1 MKKSQLKRTMA
12 LFLTV
17 SMLLAEATGV
27 FAGTVNMNDGKGV
40 YVSSGEGVT
49 AQTEQP
55 LGTPF
60 TDVTEDEALAF
71 ERGLD
76 RELSGVTGADT
87 LLSKNAKK
95 KAAALVSLYGETSVQ
110 YALMQNGEL
119 LLSDAYGTDDASK
132 KTKVTTDSLY
142 GVASISKIFTTAA
155 VMKLVEAGKLD
166 LDQPVVKYIPEFT
179 MKDARYKDITVRMLL
194 NHSSGL
200 MGGDLAN
207 ALLFDDA
214 DTYYHDHFLEKLA
227 NETLK
232 ADPGAYSVYCNDGF
246 LLAELVVERVS
257 GESFTDYLQEQIF
270 TPLGLTHT
278 RTPQQLSDADAVAG
292 AYLNK
297 GEKKLPTEYFNTIG
311 TGGLYSSA
319 EDLCRFGMIFTKNNG
334 EILNASSVAATMVQE
349 GRKGQWCEEYSGMMD
364 YGLGWDS
371 VDTYPFAD
379 YGITAIEKGG
389 DSLVYRGELMVLPEY
404 DLSVAV
410 LSSGGSSAYDAIFAQ
425 YLAKEF
431 LKGQGVLTKETIDA
445 VPEKYTV
452 KKQKVPAELEIYDGY
467 YTSFGMAY
475 RVTLTTDGLQL
486 VNLADKK
493 TKMKFTYSGDGYFV
507 YPGGSQALK
516 FMTQNGKKYMM
527 AGTYG
532 TLPGIGT
539 SYSYLYIGQKSVS
552 KKLDASVKKA
562 WQERDDKT
570 YFILTEKYSSAMYAQ
585 GGVMLDLDMDDS
597 QQGYFYNDKIM
608 DANTAIEFTDMPM
621 NYSRDARNYTF
632 TKNADG
638 KEYLSCEGVYA
649 IRGDALKNLPSKS
662 TFTMT
667 INSKN
672 GYAKWYKIGSKQAGK
687 TMRLTLPKDKGAMVS
702 VYNADKTLKLNT
714 YISGTKTVKLPKNG
728 YVVFTG
734 DKGADIKVK
743 IK

>member
-27 FAGTVNMNDGKGV
+27 FAGTTDMNDGKGV
-40 YVSSGEGVT
+40 CVTAGEGVFT
-49 AQTEQP
+49 QTEQP

-349 GRKGQWCEEYSGMMD
+349 GRKGQWCEE
-364 YGLGWDS
+364 
-371 VDTYPFAD
+371 
-379 YGITAIEKGG
+379 
-389 DSLVYRGELMVLPEY
+389 
-404 DLSVAV
+404 
-410 LSSGGSSAYDAIFAQ
+410 
-425 YLAKEF
+425 
-431 LKGQGVLTKETIDA
+431 
-445 VPEKYTV
+445 
-452 KKQKVPAELEIYDGY
+452 
-467 YTSFGMAY
+467 
-475 RVTLTTDGLQL
+475 
-486 VNLADKK
+486 
-493 TKMKFTYSGDGYFV
+493 
-507 YPGGSQALK
+507 
-516 FMTQNGKKYMM
+516 
-527 AGTYG
+527 
-532 TLPGIGT
+532 
-539 SYSYLYIGQKSVS
+539 
-552 KKLDASVKKA
+552 
-562 WQERDDKT
+562 
-570 YFILTEKYSSAMYAQ
+570 
-585 GGVMLDLDMDDS
+585 
-597 QQGYFYNDKIM
+597 
-608 DANTAIEFTDMPM
+608 
-621 NYSRDARNYTF
+621 
-632 TKNADG
+632 
-638 KEYLSCEGVYA
+638 
-649 IRGDALKNLPSKS
+649 
-662 TFTMT
+662 
-667 INSKN
+667 
-672 GYAKWYKIGSKQAGK
+672 
-687 TMRLTLPKDKGAMVS
+687 
-702 VYNADKTLKLNT
+702 
-714 YISGTKTVKLPKNG
+714 
-728 YVVFTG
+728 
-734 DKGADIKVK
+734 
-743 IK
+743 

>member
-1 MKKSQLKRTMA
+1 
-12 LFLTV
+12 
-17 SMLLAEATGV
+17 
-27 FAGTVNMNDGKGV
+27 
-40 YVSSGEGVT
+40 
-49 AQTEQP
+49 
-55 LGTPF
+55 
-60 TDVTEDEALAF
+60 
-71 ERGLD
+71 
-76 RELSGVTGADT
+76 
-87 LLSKNAKK
+87 
-95 KAAALVSLYGETSVQ
+95 
-110 YALMQNGEL
+110 
-119 LLSDAYGTDDASK
+119 
-132 KTKVTTDSLY
+132 
-142 GVASISKIFTTAA
+142 
-155 VMKLVEAGKLD
+155 
-166 LDQPVVKYIPEFT
+166 
-179 MKDARYKDITVRMLL
+179 
-194 NHSSGL
+194 
-200 MGGDLAN
+200 
-207 ALLFDDA
+207 
-214 DTYYHDHFLEKLA
+214 
-227 NETLK
+227 
-232 ADPGAYSVYCNDGF
+232 
-246 LLAELVVERVS
+246 
-257 GESFTDYLQEQIF
+257 
-270 TPLGLTHT
+270 
-278 RTPQQLSDADAVAG
+278 
-292 AYLNK
+292 
-297 GEKKLPTEYFNTIG
+297 
-311 TGGLYSSA
+311 
-319 EDLCRFGMIFTKNNG
+319 
-334 EILNASSVAATMVQE
+334 
-349 GRKGQWCEEYSGMMD
+349 
-364 YGLGWDS
+364 
-371 VDTYPFAD
+371 
-379 YGITAIEKGG
+379 
-389 DSLVYRGELMVLPEY
+389 
-404 DLSVAV
+404 
-410 LSSGGSSAYDAIFAQ
+410 
-425 YLAKEF
+425 
-431 LKGQGVLTKETIDA
+431 
-445 VPEKYTV
+445 
-452 KKQKVPAELEIYDGY
+452 
-467 YTSFGMAY
+467 
-475 RVTLTTDGLQL
+475 
-486 VNLADKK
+486 
-493 TKMKFTYSGDGYFV
+493 MKFTYSGDGYFV

-632 TKNADG
+632 TKNTDG

-667 INSKN
+667 INSKT